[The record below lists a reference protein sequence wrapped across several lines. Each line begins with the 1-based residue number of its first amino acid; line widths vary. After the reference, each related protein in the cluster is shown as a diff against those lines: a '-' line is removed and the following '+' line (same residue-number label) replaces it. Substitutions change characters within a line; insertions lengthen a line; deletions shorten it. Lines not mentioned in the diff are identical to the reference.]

1 MPVEAN
7 DKVVKVCLH
16 PLIQILVSNFYPEII
31 VNKVWEKLFLKALLN
46 YRFSF
51 CSNSHKPLYSYNNN
65 KNLDKMLKVYVN
77 CQQMSL

>member
-7 DKVVKVCLH
+7 DKVVKVCLT
-16 PLIQILVSNFYPEII
+16 PTYTNIGKSFYPEII